1 MGHFILSNSWCL
13 CILFRIMGIYP
24 FKKNGNS
31 ELIPTSK
38 FQFWFTYILTLIVV
52 LSIGIP
58 LFVVYFSEVSFDC
71 WSEWNN
77 ILEAHNLTK
86 TEKVVW
92 PGAVVIICLMHLYCI
107 FKCRHFAKELSI
119 IQENFNSIEL
129 MIPDHSVKMFII
141 VLNKIPIYYQNRS
154 KKVIILICIIPFLLG
169 VIGLLCELSGIHMN
183 HFYYISTTTACH
195 WNGYFPHYF
204 YIIIATLI
212 NSIFWIFLSMPSNFF
227 YIISIDISHLFLSW
241 SESII
246 KAKGMERSTLLSQTM
261 SFIRILNHYKK
272 ILSPVIFWMIPSLFI
287 LTIFSSYL
295 TLIHLISNPM
305 VNDLHLYYVR

>member
-1 MGHFILSNSWCL
+1 MGHFVLRNCWSL
-13 CILFRIMGIYP
+13 CVLCRFLGIYP

-52 LSIGIP
+52 LSICIP
-58 LFVVYFSEVSFDC
+58 LLVLTEGSFDC
-71 WSEWNN
+71 WLEWNN
-77 ILEAHNLTK
+77 IFYEAHNLTK

-92 PGAVVIICLMHLYCI
+92 PGGIVFVCFMNLYCI

-169 VIGLLCELSGIHMN
+169 VIGLLCEFSGVHMN
-183 HFYYISTTTACH
+183 IFYHISTTTACH
-195 WNGYFPHYF
+195 WNGYFPNYF
-204 YIIIATLI
+204 YIIIATI
-212 NSIFWIFLSMPSNFF
+212 TNSIFWVFVSMPSNFI

-272 ILSPVIFWMIPSLFI
+272 LLSPVIFWMIPSLFI
-287 LTIFSSYL
+287 VTIIHSYL
-295 TLIHLISNPM
+295 TLIYLISNPM
-305 VNDLHLYYVR
+305 VNYLHLYYVR